1 LIYNEHMLDIKFI
14 RENKEIVQAG
24 AKRKR
29 VDVDI
34 EKLIMLDDE
43 RLKTLKEVEDLR
55 AEVNRV
61 SNDIARNQD
70 SALKIQLIE
79 EMRIV
84 KNEIK
89 IKGEKLKT
97 TIQEWQILML
107 QVPNVPDMS
116 VPEGQSE
123 EDNKEILTW
132 GEKPKF
138 DFTPKDHVELMT
150 KLNMVDFE
158 RGVKVHGFRGYFL
171 QNDGAELSWAI
182 WNYARKFF
190 AEKNFSTFFAPV
202 IVRKQ
207 NLYGTGHL
215 PSGAEDIYQS
225 QDGDYL
231 SGTAEIPMM
240 GYHSNEIIPKENLPK
255 RYLAFSPCY
264 RREAG
269 AHSKDTKGLVRVH
282 EFYKLEQLVLC
293 EASHEESVKY
303 HEEINKNFE
312 EFLESL
318 NIPYR
323 RLEICTGNLKAAH
336 VKSYDT
342 EAWIPSQN
350 QYRELSS
357 ASYYHDF
364 QARRFNIRYKDEDG
378 KFHFVH
384 SLNSTAV
391 ATPRIL
397 VAIVENYQQADGSV
411 AIPEVLRKYMGGKE
425 KITGGKT

>member
-1 LIYNEHMLDIKFI
+1 MLDIKFI
-14 RENKEIVQAG
+14 RENKDIVQAG
-24 AKRKR
+24 AKKKG

-34 EKLIMLDDE
+34 EKLITIDDV
-43 RLKTLKEVEDLR
+43 RLGELKEVEELR
-55 AEVNRV
+55 SEVNRV

-79 EMRIV
+79 EMRSV
-84 KNEIK
+84 KEEIK
-89 IKGEKLKT
+89 TKEEKLKAT
-97 TIQEWQILML
+97 TEEWQVLML

-116 VPEGQSE
+116 VPEGEGE

-138 DFTPKDHVELMT
+138 DFTPKDHIELM
-150 KLNMVDFE
+150 LNLKMVDFE

-182 WNYARKFF
+182 WNYAREFF
-190 AEKNFSTFFAPV
+190 GKKNFSTFLAPA
-202 IVRKQ
+202 IVHKK

-215 PSGAEDIYQS
+215 PGGAEDIYQT
-225 QDGDYL
+225 QDGDCL

-240 GYHSNEIIPKENLPK
+240 GYHSNEIIPKEELPK

-269 AHSKDTKGLVRVH
+269 AHSKDTKGIIRVQ
-282 EFYKLEQLVLC
+282 EFFKLEQLILC
-293 EASHEESVKY
+293 EAKHEESVKY
-303 HEEINKNFE
+303 HEEINRNYE

-318 NIPYR
+318 GIPYR
-323 RLEICTGNLKAAH
+323 RLEICTGDLKSAH

-342 EAWIPSQN
+342 EAWVPSQN

-364 QARRFNIRYKDEDG
+364 QTRRFNIRYKDAEG
-378 KFHFVH
+378 KSLFAH
-384 SLNSTAV
+384 SLNSTAA

-397 VAIVENYQQADGSV
+397 VAIVENYQQADGSIK
-411 AIPEVLRKYMGGKE
+411 IPEVLRKYMGGKE
-425 KITGGKT
+425 FIK

>member
-1 LIYNEHMLDIKFI
+1 MLDIKFI
-14 RENKEIVQAG
+14 RENKEIVQEG
-24 AKRKR
+24 AKKKR
-29 VDVDI
+29 VGIDLD
-34 EKLIMLDDE
+34 KLITLDDE
-43 RLKTLKEVEDLR
+43 RLKELKEVEDLR
-55 AEVNRV
+55 SEVNRV
-61 SNDIARNQD
+61 SNEISRDQD
-70 SALKIQLIE
+70 GAHKLQLIE
-79 EMRIV
+79 EMRLV
-84 KNEIK
+84 KDDIK
-89 IKGEKLKT
+89 AKEEKLRKT
-97 TIQEWQILML
+97 LEEWQKIML

-116 VPEGQSE
+116 VPEGRGE

-138 DFTPKDHVELMT
+138 DFTPKDHVELML
-150 KLNMVDFE
+150 KLKMVDFE
-158 RGVKVHGFRGYFL
+158 RGVKVHGFRGYYL
-171 QNDGAELSWAI
+171 QNDGAELSWAV
-182 WNYARKFF
+182 WNYAREFF
-190 AEKNFSTFFAPV
+190 SKRNFSTFITPA
-202 IVRKQ
+202 IIHKQ

-215 PSGAEDIYQS
+215 PGGAEDIYQT

-231 SGTAEIPMM
+231 AGTAEIPMM
-240 GYHSNEIIPKENLPK
+240 GYHSNEIIPKEELPK

-269 AHSKDTKGLVRVH
+269 AHGKDTKGLIRVQ
-282 EFYKLEQLVLC
+282 EFFKLEQLILC

-303 HEEINKNFE
+303 HEEINKNYE

-318 NIPYR
+318 DIPYR
-323 RLEICTGNLKAAH
+323 RLEICTGDLKAAH

-364 QARRFNIRYKDEDG
+364 QTRRFGTRYKDKDG
-378 KFHFVH
+378 KIQYAH
-384 SLNSTAV
+384 SLNSTAA

-411 AIPEVLRKYMGGKE
+411 KIPEVLRKYMGGRE
-425 KITGGKT
+425 FISENQ